1 MTFRNADKLEK
12 EQRLDADICIV
23 GAGAAGISL
32 ALSLENTKRR
42 ILVLES
48 GDQECV
54 PETHALD
61 EMEIAG
67 HPLNVGKPVR
77 RRALGGTTIA
87 TYGRS
92 VVLNN
97 IDFEQRPWVSEEAW
111 PISGRDL
118 QCGYAQA
125 ASVLGLSQVEFLEV
139 ENCSDHPVVQA
150 ASEHELETRIHR
162 FGRHVNLGETWSARL
177 ERSENIT
184 VLMRATAVSCQSTGN
199 GTRIKE
205 IMGRSLGGGRF
216 SIRAKQFV
224 LACGGL
230 ENPRLLLLFG
240 RSARPPAINWDPVG
254 RFYMNHPRSED
265 IGRVQL
271 NQANPRLA
279 EWARLLVMHREK
291 GAGRTQ
297 FAFSPSEQL
306 QREEELLNHC
316 SFFYAVSD
324 QKALMARRQLTF
336 GQNAGLTGRLRQ
348 LASLGRHL
356 PVLAHGALH
365 QLQMK
370 PFRPEYLVVVDQC
383 EQKPD
388 PQSRVLLGHETD
400 RFGSPRLRLD
410 WRIDTEVTRSLRRLH
425 ELLARFVTEKGIGM
439 LQSRLLEE
447 TDFEPGYQDCAHPT
461 GATRMSCSERQ
472 GVVDRDCRVHGMEN
486 LFVTGSSVFP
496 VGGNANPT
504 FSIIALSAR
513 LARTLTRGFSAGNSS
528 VGVDSGSIPSTGSG
542 SPLISVIVP
551 AFNADRSISACLAG
565 LSAQTIDPQLYEI
578 IVVDNDSED
587 QTVRLVGQHPDV
599 TLLQEKERGAYAA
612 RNRGVHASSGEIL
625 AFTDADCVP
634 EPEWLVSIIQ
644 ALRERDTQAVLGHR
658 SAASPS
664 SAARLWT
671 DYEVMKE
678 EFLFGSDQEN
688 LYYGRTNNMA
698 VTRAV
703 FEECGPFKHRLRGS
717 DSLFIC
723 DVVNSK
729 GSAAVRFDPSVIV
742 QHLELTGTWSLV
754 KKAFIYG
761 RSQQSYGKITQTV
774 TLSGQQRWM
783 VFRNTA
789 RHHAYSLVQSIQ
801 LLGLLSLGTIGWYTG
816 GLWGW
821 IEEKIRG

>member
-118 QCGYAQA
+118 RCGYAQA

-370 PFRPEYLVVVDQC
+370 PFRPEYLVLLN
-383 EQKPD
+383 KIFA
-388 PQSRVLLGHETD
+388 SVL
-400 RFGSPRLRLD
+400 
-410 WRIDTEVTRSLRRLH
+410 
-425 ELLARFVTEKGIGM
+425 
-439 LQSRLLEE
+439 Q
-447 TDFEPGYQDCAHPT
+447 
-461 GATRMSCSERQ
+461 
-472 GVVDRDCRVHGMEN
+472 
-486 LFVTGSSVFP
+486 
-496 VGGNANPT
+496 
-504 FSIIALSAR
+504 
-513 LARTLTRGFSAGNSS
+513 
-528 VGVDSGSIPSTGSG
+528 
-542 SPLISVIVP
+542 
-551 AFNADRSISACLAG
+551 
-565 LSAQTIDPQLYEI
+565 
-578 IVVDNDSED
+578 
-587 QTVRLVGQHPDV
+587 
-599 TLLQEKERGAYAA
+599 
-612 RNRGVHASSGEIL
+612 
-625 AFTDADCVP
+625 
-634 EPEWLVSIIQ
+634 
-644 ALRERDTQAVLGHR
+644 
-658 SAASPS
+658 
-664 SAARLWT
+664 
-671 DYEVMKE
+671 
-678 EFLFGSDQEN
+678 
-688 LYYGRTNNMA
+688 
-698 VTRAV
+698 
-703 FEECGPFKHRLRGS
+703 
-717 DSLFIC
+717 
-723 DVVNSK
+723 
-729 GSAAVRFDPSVIV
+729 
-742 QHLELTGTWSLV
+742 
-754 KKAFIYG
+754 
-761 RSQQSYGKITQTV
+761 
-774 TLSGQQRWM
+774 
-783 VFRNTA
+783 
-789 RHHAYSLVQSIQ
+789 
-801 LLGLLSLGTIGWYTG
+801 
-816 GLWGW
+816 
-821 IEEKIRG
+821 IR